1 LEGLPLLVISFEK
14 VGIKNFSL
22 DLISGLPD
30 QDLNQWQESLEAA
43 IASAAKLPPQDQ
55 DALAALLVAEME
67 SEERWGDLFS
77 HSQGLLA
84 ELAQQALL
92 EHAAGKTQP
101 LPGLG

>member
-1 LEGLPLLVISFEK
+1 MT
-14 VGIKNFSL
+14 
-22 DLISGLPD
+22 
-30 QDLNQWQESLEAA
+30 QALEAA
-43 IASAAKLPPQDQ
+43 IASAAKLPPQEQ

-92 EHAAGKTQP
+92 EHAAGQTQP
-101 LPGLG
+101 RRSWSEVGHDRTIPTALRESTQRASTEDPPGL

>member
-1 LEGLPLLVISFEK
+1 M
-14 VGIKNFSL
+14 
-22 DLISGLPD
+22 
-30 QDLNQWQESLEAA
+30 NQAFEAA

-101 LPGLG
+101 LPELE

>member
-1 LEGLPLLVISFEK
+1 MT
-14 VGIKNFSL
+14 
-22 DLISGLPD
+22 
-30 QDLNQWQESLEAA
+30 QALEAA
-43 IASAAKLPPQDQ
+43 IASAAKLPPQEQ

-67 SEERWGDLFS
+67 SEERWGELFS

-101 LPGLG
+101 LPELGLSRSRPNNSDSSTRKHPKSVN